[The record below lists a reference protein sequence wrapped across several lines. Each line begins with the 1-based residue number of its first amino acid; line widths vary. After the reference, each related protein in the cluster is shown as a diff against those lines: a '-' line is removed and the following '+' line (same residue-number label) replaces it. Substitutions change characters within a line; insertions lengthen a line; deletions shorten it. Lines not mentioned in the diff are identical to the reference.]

1 VPPPPRLAVLALAVA
16 ALAGCSR
23 GDGDRL
29 VLDGRPRHPDAEGVV
44 SGVTLE
50 RITLD
55 GNRSWPLRNDLQS
68 FSTYD
73 LAATPVLHRQGH
85 YVQVGLQGKEV
96 AWVAGIGVVV
106 TAGRPVVFYNGHLRR
121 IEEGRAIFRDGTV
134 LRLAKGVRSPVDE
147 GPVRAEI
154 DPAAHRVR
162 ALAPQ

>member
-1 VPPPPRLAVLALAVA
+1 LTLRPAVLLLTAAL
-16 ALAGCSR
+16 LAGCSG

-44 SGVTLE
+44 TAVSRE

-55 GNRSWPLRNDLQS
+55 GDRSWPLRRDLQS

-73 LAATPVLHRQGH
+73 LGATPILGRQGQ
-85 YVQVGLQGKEV
+85 YVQVGLRHKEA

-106 TAGRPVVFYNGHLRR
+106 PAQPPVVFYNGHLLK
-121 IEEGRAIFRDGTV
+121 IEKGRAIFRDGTV
-134 LRLAKGVRSPVDE
+134 LRLAGGVRSPVPE

-154 DPAAHRVR
+154 DPAKHRVR
-162 ALAPQ
+162 VLLPQ